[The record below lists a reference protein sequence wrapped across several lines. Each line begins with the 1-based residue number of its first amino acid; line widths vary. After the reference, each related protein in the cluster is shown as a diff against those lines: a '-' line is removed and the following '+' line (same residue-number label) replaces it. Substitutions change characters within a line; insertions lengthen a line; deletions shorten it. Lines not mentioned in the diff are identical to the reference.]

1 MIPGIDVRTLLSKNE
16 YQLDENQFKLLLDN
30 VFKKSKFEAEKI
42 NRYVTLAINKFS
54 IDINGKQYV
63 VAYRP
68 LTINFKN
75 MTLENYQKL
84 KKINENISSSKIIIK
99 TKMHLKIKK
108 VKKILK
114 SLSS

>member
-1 MIPGIDVRTLLSKNE
+1 
-16 YQLDENQFKLLLDN
+16 
-30 VFKKSKFEAEKI
+30 
-42 NRYVTLAINKFS
+42 
-54 IDINGKQYV
+54 
-63 VAYRP
+63 
-68 LTINFKN
+68 

-114 SLSS
+114 RLSS